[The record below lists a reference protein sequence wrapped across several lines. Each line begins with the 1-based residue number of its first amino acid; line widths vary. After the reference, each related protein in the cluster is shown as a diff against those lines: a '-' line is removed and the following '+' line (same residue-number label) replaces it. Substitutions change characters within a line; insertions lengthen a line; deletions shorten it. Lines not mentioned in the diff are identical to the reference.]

1 MARPI
6 QIIFPGPD
14 TEYLLADADGNGGGV
29 IPLTPPL
36 SYPVIFP
43 NIARTIS
50 FYSGDDLSESTFTI
64 IGTDEFGNVISES
77 TAGPDNERIETT
89 LQYHS
94 VTSILID
101 QNYTDLSI
109 GTGRQGRIQWIK
121 LNTLSTVGYWT
132 LQTQVTPTID
142 YSFYGTTEILEKYEM
157 HGGAV
162 TYKFPAAPI
171 LLGDDPILTAAA
183 SPLLSVTI
191 PPNYS
196 LKTGDRVL
204 MQGSTG
210 IDTLLAAQ
218 INKRTAI
225 TVISPTSF
233 YYYATANATN
243 AVQGGG
249 QGVSYIF
256 PPPPAEIEF
265 FANQTTDHVFTSN
278 EADVGQ
284 YSALQIRI
292 NSMGASGSLVMN
304 LIQQGI
310 K

>member
-6 QIIFPGPD
+6 QIIFPAPD
-14 TEYLLADADGNGGGV
+14 SEYLLANADGNGGGV

-64 IGTDEFGNVISES
+64 IGTDEFGNVISE
-77 TAGPDNERIETT
+77 TKAGPDNAIIESS

-109 GTGRQGRIQWIK
+109 GTGNHGRIQWVK

-132 LQTQVTPTID
+132 LQTQVTPTVD

-157 HGGAV
+157 QGGAV
-162 TYKFPAAPI
+162 TYKFPAAPT
-171 LLGDDPILTAAA
+171 LLGDDPILTHAG
-183 SPLLSVTI
+183 SSLLTVTI

-210 IDTLLAAQ
+210 IDTLVAGQ
-218 INKRTAI
+218 INIRTS
-225 TVISPTSF
+225 VSVLSPTSF
-233 YYYATANATN
+233 LYSATANATN

-249 QGVSYIF
+249 QAVSYTF
-256 PPPPAEIEF
+256 PPPPAEVAF

-284 YSALQIRI
+284 FSALQIRI
-292 NSMGASGSLVMN
+292 NTIGASGSLVMN